1 MGEIRDVE
9 FYTLYDNE
17 GNPLET
23 TAVEVPTDAELRDC
37 WIIAD
42 ESGAVLGGQETRL
55 GKVNPEEVLQNHR
68 GIEGACCYQVN
79 REEYSGVLEKM
90 RAAAEEIDYA
100 PPVDEKF
107 GERFIRA
114 EMRGGRVWV
123 RMSEHEWR

>member
-55 GKVNPEEVLQNHR
+55 GRVKPEEVLGNHL
-68 GIEGACCYQVN
+68 GQEEVCCYQVS
-79 REEYSGVLEKM
+79 REEYQAMLDRL
-90 RAAAEEIDYA
+90 RAAAEEVDYV

-114 EMRGGRVWV
+114 EVRVGRVRV
-123 RMSEHEWR
+123 RVSEHEWR